1 MTDNI
6 QHLNVKYLRKLFD
19 VVFMELEGGP
29 FENIT
34 VPNFS
39 KPLIST

>member
-19 VVFMELEGGP
+19 VVFMELDGDP
-29 FENIT
+29 IQPP
-34 VPNFS
+34 VV
-39 KPLIST
+39 